1 MVSFN
6 LRFPLSEVTKWE
18 NVYWA
23 DCSAD
28 DKQREQHLESV
39 VGPSMRTHSCAS
51 KQQLLEVTRWK
62 SPRSQTYVSRNPD
75 DFVTA
80 VTQVALSTDNERLR
94 IEVLRLL
101 SGVEWSMASVILHF
115 GFDNLYPILDVRA
128 LWSAG
133 IDEVDRVVYDFDL
146 WWAYSL
152 SCRKLAQD
160 AGVSMRKLDRAL
172 WGYSKK
178 ATQ

>member
-1 MVSFN
+1 MESFE
-6 LRFPLSEVTKWE
+6 LRFPMSEVTKWE
-18 NVYWA
+18 NAYWKTCTEE
-23 DCSAD
+23 DR
-28 DKQREQHLESV
+28 QREQHVESV
-39 VGPSMRTHSCAS
+39 IGPSLQAHRFAS
-51 KQQLLEVTRWK
+51 KQQLLEMARWK

-94 IEVLRLL
+94 IEALRLL
-101 SGVEWSMASVILHF
+101 SGVDWSMASVILHF

-133 IDEVDRVVYDFDL
+133 IDEVDKVVYDFEL
-146 WWAYSL
+146 WSSYTL
-152 SCRKLAQD
+152 FCRRMAQE

-172 WGYSKK
+172 WGYSKET
-178 ATQ
+178 TQ